1 MERQVARTVD
11 ELRVAEGALINRI
24 VDLEA
29 ALTYFAAEI
38 ERVYG
43 ALPADRFPGPP
54 TELVEKMRAA
64 ALRKSPE
71 STQEPTDDL

>member
-1 MERQVARTVD
+1 MARTV
-11 ELRVAEGALINRI
+11 EQLRQTEGELINRI

-29 ALTYFAAEI
+29 ALTGFAAEV

-54 TELVEKMRAA
+54 TELVAKMRAM
-64 ALRKSPE
+64 ALRKSGSE
-71 STQEPTDDL
+71 